1 MQIQMPSTFYNGGG
15 NVTVIFD
22 EPEECPICH
31 HAIKP
36 EPLASRAYTNQG
48 GKNYFAAILLCKH
61 CYNCFIINFA
71 TDSIGSGNYRAKGEY
86 EIAPVKYV
94 EGSFDPFIKEISPD
108 FVEIYNQAMAAE
120 SYGLDQISG
129 IGLRKA
135 LEFLIKDFVILKN
148 PGDQTSI
155 EKMPLQQC
163 IEKYIEDRYLKA
175 AASRAVW
182 LGNDQTHYVQK
193 FENNDISDL
202 KKLITATVH
211 WISMLHITEE
221 AEAMEP
227 IK

>member
-1 MQIQMPSTFYNGGG
+1 M
-15 NVTVIFD
+15 
-22 EPEECPICH
+22 
-31 HAIKP
+31 
-36 EPLASRAYTNQG
+36 
-48 GKNYFAAILLCKH
+48 
-61 CYNCFIINFA
+61 
-71 TDSIGSGNYRAKGEY
+71 
-86 EIAPVKYV
+86 
-94 EGSFDPFIKEISPD
+94 
-108 FVEIYNQAMAAE
+108 
-120 SYGLDQISG
+120 
-129 IGLRKA
+129 
-135 LEFLIKDFVILKN
+135 ILKN